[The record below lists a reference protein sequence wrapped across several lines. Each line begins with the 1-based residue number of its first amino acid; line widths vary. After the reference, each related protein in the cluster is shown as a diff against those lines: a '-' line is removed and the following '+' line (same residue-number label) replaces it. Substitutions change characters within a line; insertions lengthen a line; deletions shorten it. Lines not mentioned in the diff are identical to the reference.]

1 MIRPNKSLGQHFLVN
16 QGVIDRIAL
25 WVKQLASVEP
35 NHQVCEIGPGP
46 GALTQELLKLGL
58 KVSAV
63 EIDTRM
69 LALLRE
75 KFAAEL
81 ESGQFRLIAA
91 DATQIRP
98 ATLSDD
104 PNLRWVVC
112 GNLPYNVGSQI
123 IFNFLENFSAASR
136 FCFMLQK
143 EVVLRFIAECGA
155 GKDYGALSVKM
166 AWATRALGHF
176 WVKPGSFQPPPKV
189 DSGVFAF
196 ERRQGPDLK
205 LDPLV
210 RGAAYDRA
218 AQFVSRL
225 FQQRRKMIRGQVP
238 ALASTPHGSRRPEE
252 LTPEEWYQVAAE
264 HG

>member
-16 QGVIDRIAL
+16 QGVIDRIAH
-25 WVKQLASVEP
+25 WVKQLAQEGSY
-35 NHQVCEIGPGP
+35 QVCEIGPGP

-58 KVSAV
+58 KVCAV
-63 EIDTRM
+63 EIDARM

-75 KFAAEL
+75 KFAAEIA
-81 ESGQFRLIAA
+81 SGQFRLIEA
-91 DATQIRP
+91 DATRITP
-98 ATLSDD
+98 ELLSDD
-104 PNLRWVVC
+104 PALRWVVC

-123 IFNFLENFSAASR
+123 IFNFLENFAAAPR

-143 EVVLRFIAECGA
+143 EVVLRFIAERGA
-155 GKDYGALSVKM
+155 GKDYGAISVKM
-166 AWATRALGHF
+166 AWATRGLGHF

-196 ERRQGPDLK
+196 ERRHGADLV

-238 ALASTPHGSRRPEE
+238 ALATTPFGSRRPEE
-252 LTPEEWYQVAAE
+252 LSPEEWYQVAAE